1 MKTVILWHTINKSI
15 RAMQFQDLRLTYA
28 DSVPQLGGRKP
39 LNPSLKDGVVIRS
52 LITLIVEYEN
62 ADINYFTRCCHQVVV
77 NIINPKMLITK

>member
-1 MKTVILWHTINKSI
+1 
-15 RAMQFQDLRLTYA
+15 MQFQDLRLTYA

-77 NIINPKMLITK
+77 DIINPKMICEKIPKI